1 MTTGTELRHC
11 RVCDEAALADRGVK
25 TMTRDVFGVR
35 PRGLLRGRGTMDPAE
50 LRRRWGVAMSLRA
63 FAEFGVLG
71 EAAEILAVGPDCD
84 EAVRWLSQRA
94 KWVFATDPVSEGEP
108 PLNPRRV
115 VVQEMAPTELR
126 YEDGSM
132 DALIAPAAFDR
143 LESLGA
149 ARAAAAEMHRV
160 IKPGGVAA
168 ITVGLALEGSPTPPI
183 LDQAALRA
191 VFLADDLSWAI
202 SDPLDPRPAGSS
214 AASRE
219 GERVWTSVHLLL
231 VKPLYH

>member
-1 MTTGTELRHC
+1 LRDGMAGRAPRAGGPQGGPRLGRGHPGRADGGGAHQRGAAALHTRRPGSLRRRELLLPRCRALRGAALAVTTGTELRHC

-25 TMTRDVFGVR
+25 TMTRDVFGGR
-35 PRGLLRGRGTMDPAE
+35 RRGLLRGHGTRDPAE
-50 LRRRWGVAMSLRA
+50 LRRRWGGRLSLRA
-63 FAEFGVLG
+63 FAGFGVLG

-132 DALIAPAAFDR
+132 DA
-143 LESLGA
+143 
-149 ARAAAAEMHRV
+149 
-160 IKPGGVAA
+160 
-168 ITVGLALEGSPTPPI
+168 
-183 LDQAALRA
+183 
-191 VFLADDLSWAI
+191 
-202 SDPLDPRPAGSS
+202 
-214 AASRE
+214 
-219 GERVWTSVHLLL
+219 
-231 VKPLYH
+231 